1 MKNLVSDIEQKANQ
15 LVSKLNKLELE
26 NRQLRSKLDQA
37 ETMLDMQKKKTKD
50 LENKNSIL
58 KVSGSLNRNGDK
70 QERHRDHISVCHGAT
85 APSSMESDS
94 SGPSMTA
101 VP

>member
-37 ETMLDMQKKKTKD
+37 ETMLDMQKKKTKE

-58 KVSGSLNRNGDK
+58 KVSDSLNRNGDK
-70 QERHRDHISVCHGAT
+70 QERQRAQ
-85 APSSMESDS
+85 
-94 SGPSMTA
+94 A
-101 VP
+101 VLDGLIREVDRCLMLLDNEK

>member
-1 MKNLVSDIEQKANQ
+1 MNALKNLVSDIEQKANQ

-26 NRQLRSKLDQA
+26 NRQLRSRLDQA
-37 ETMLDMQKKKTKD
+37 ETMLDMQKKKTKE

-70 QERHRDHISVCHGAT
+70 QERQRAQ
-85 APSSMESDS
+85 
-94 SGPSMTA
+94 A
-101 VP
+101 VIDGLIKEVDRCLMLLDNEK

>member
-1 MKNLVSDIEQKANQ
+1 MDTLKNLVSDIEQKANQ

-26 NRQLRSKLDQA
+26 NRQLRSRLDQA
-37 ETMLDMQKKKTKD
+37 ETMLDMQKKKTKE

-70 QERHRDHISVCHGAT
+70 QERQRAQ
-85 APSSMESDS
+85 
-94 SGPSMTA
+94 A
-101 VP
+101 VLDGLIKEVDRCLMLLDNER

>member
-26 NRQLRSKLDQA
+26 NRQLRSRLDQA
-37 ETMLDMQKKKTKD
+37 ETMLDMQKKKTKE

-70 QERHRDHISVCHGAT
+70 QERQRAQ
-85 APSSMESDS
+85 
-94 SGPSMTA
+94 A
-101 VP
+101 VIDGLIKEVDRCLMLLDNEK

>member
-15 LVSKLNKLELE
+15 LVSKLNKSELE
-26 NRQLRSKLDQA
+26 NRQLRSRLDQA
-37 ETMLDMQKKKTKD
+37 ETMLDMQKKKTKE

-70 QERHRDHISVCHGAT
+70 QERQRAQ
-85 APSSMESDS
+85 
-94 SGPSMTA
+94 A
-101 VP
+101 VIDGLIKEVDRCLMLLDNEK

>member
-15 LVSKLNKLELE
+15 LVSILNKLELE

-37 ETMLDMQKKKTKD
+37 ETMLDMQKKKTKE

-58 KVSGSLNRNGDK
+58 KVSGRLNRNGDK
-70 QERHRDHISVCHGAT
+70 QERQRAQ
-85 APSSMESDS
+85 
-94 SGPSMTA
+94 A
-101 VP
+101 VLDGLIREVDRCLMLLDNEK

>member
-1 MKNLVSDIEQKANQ
+1 MDALKNLVSDIEQKANQ

-26 NRQLRSKLDQA
+26 NRQLRSRLDQA
-37 ETMLDMQKKKTKD
+37 ETMLDMQKKKTKE

-70 QERHRDHISVCHGAT
+70 QERQRAQ
-85 APSSMESDS
+85 
-94 SGPSMTA
+94 A
-101 VP
+101 VIDGLIKEVDRCLMLLDNEK

>member
-1 MKNLVSDIEQKANQ
+1 MDALKNLVSDIEQKANQ

-37 ETMLDMQKKKTKD
+37 ETMLDMQKKKTKE

-70 QERHRDHISVCHGAT
+70 QERQRAQ
-85 APSSMESDS
+85 
-94 SGPSMTA
+94 A
-101 VP
+101 VLDGLIREVDRCLMLLDNEK

>member
-1 MKNLVSDIEQKANQ
+1 MDALKNLVSDIEQKANQ

-26 NRQLRSKLDQA
+26 NRQLRSRLDQA
-37 ETMLDMQKKKTKD
+37 ETMLDMQKKKTKE

-70 QERHRDHISVCHGAT
+70 QERQRAQ
-85 APSSMESDS
+85 
-94 SGPSMTA
+94 A
-101 VP
+101 VLDGLIKEVDRCLMLLDNER